1 MTVPFALFKHPSLPF
16 KLISVTT
23 LIVIG
28 SCLSLSWFFI
38 DREITSMAEELMK
51 TGRLVALNIA
61 AHSRHA
67 VLAGDQERLAQLIEG
82 TLTSPRADYVLI
94 VSGDGRVL
102 SANGKGLWQEYLA
115 DPAHTNQLLS
125 KSFLPESHLSPVRL
139 LPGEAAILEMRKGT
153 MEVSDHRSHG
163 RMCWV
168 RLLTGSPHPFVFH
181 LTEPIQ
187 NSQESPAIDP
197 ALSLTL
203 AESDASAIPAP
214 AARQPFSGYVL
225 LGWSSAQDH
234 LTLQT
239 VAWQVV
245 LITGLVIT
253 LSLATMVYLT
263 RQLTTPL
270 QALSVRATRI
280 AHGDLSTSSAPVSQ
294 DEIGQLTSAFNQ
306 MTRSLKSRQDDLTE
320 LNRTLESRVHAR
332 TDELQRANQ
341 KLVKLDRLKTILV
354 SNASHE
360 LRTPLTSI
368 KIHVKNLL
376 DGVTGALGTDQLH
389 ALGRAHE
396 NIERLRTLIDDLLDL
411 SRLQAVEVE
420 LTRVDVQLDDLLR
433 DIVEGLRY
441 YSEQKQ
447 LAVDL
452 ALPGQLPSI
461 SGAPDKLRRALT
473 NVIHNAMKFTPPG
486 GRIRIDAHQLTDE
499 SVLVS
504 IEDSGCGIAPDELDK
519 VFLPFFRSPHTSA
532 TTRGSGLG
540 LSIAKELIDLH
551 QGTIWAESTVGQQG
565 SRFFIRLPRAPHDA
579 PAVPPAT
586 G

>member
-1 MTVPFALFKHPSLPF
+1 MPFDFFKHASLTL

-28 SCLSLSWFFI
+28 SCVALSWFFI
-38 DREITSMAEELMK
+38 DREITSMAEELLE
-51 TGRLVALNIA
+51 TGHLVALNVA
-61 AHSRHA
+61 ERSRHA

-82 TLTSPRADYVLI
+82 TLTSPQAAYVLI
-94 VSGDGRVL
+94 VSGAGRVL
-102 SANGKGLWQEYLA
+102 SANGKGPWQNYLA
-115 DPAHTNQLLS
+115 DPAHADQLLS
-125 KSFLPESHLSPVRL
+125 QSLQRESRSGPVRL
-139 LPGEAAILEMRKGT
+139 LPGGAGILELQNGT
-153 MEVSDHRSHG
+153 VLASDHRSHG
-163 RMCWV
+163 QICWF

-187 NSQESPAIDP
+187 NPPESSAIDP

-203 AESDASAIPAP
+203 SESAAPAFPASAV
-214 AARQPFSGYVL
+214 RQPFSGYVL

-234 LTLQT
+234 LTLQK

-245 LITGLVIT
+245 LITGLVIA
-253 LSLATMVYLT
+253 LSLAAMVYLT

-270 QALSVRATRI
+270 QALSALATRI
-280 AHGDLSTSSAPVSQ
+280 AHGDLSTSATPVSH
-294 DEIGQLTSAFNQ
+294 DEIGQLTTTFNQ
-306 MTRSLKSRQDDLTE
+306 MTVSLKSRQDDLRE
-320 LNRTLESRVHAR
+320 LNRTLESRVHTR
-332 TDELQRANQ
+332 TEELQRVNQ
-341 KLVKLDRLKTILV
+341 KLLKLDRLKTILV

-376 DGVTGALGTDQLH
+376 DGVTGALGTDQLQ

-411 SRLQAVEVE
+411 SRLQAVGVE
-420 LTRVDVQLDDLLR
+420 LTREEVPLDDLLR

-441 YSEQKQ
+441 FSEQKQ

-452 ALPGQLPSI
+452 AFPGRLQPI
-461 SGAPDKLRRALT
+461 SGDSDKLRRALT
-473 NVIHNAMKFTPPG
+473 NVIHNAMKFTPQEK
-486 GRIRIDAHQLTDE
+486 RIRIDAHQLTDE

-504 IEDSGCGIAPDELDK
+504 VEDSGCGIALEELDK
-519 VFLPFFRSPHTSA
+519 VFLPFFRSPHTSS

-540 LSIAKELIDLH
+540 LSIAKELIELH
-551 QGTIWAESTVGQQG
+551 HGIIWVESTIGQG
-565 SRFFIRLPRAPHDA
+565 SRFFIRLPRTPQDT
-579 PAVPPAT
+579 PAT
-586 G
+586 VPTRP